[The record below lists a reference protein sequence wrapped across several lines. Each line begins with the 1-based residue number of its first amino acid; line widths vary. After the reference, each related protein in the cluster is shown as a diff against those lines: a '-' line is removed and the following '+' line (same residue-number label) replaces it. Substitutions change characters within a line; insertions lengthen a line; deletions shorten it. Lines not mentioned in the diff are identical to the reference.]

1 MNKSM
6 PRQKEL
12 EKIHSCGI
20 TVLLNVNL
28 LPLAT
33 AQTPVPVLP
42 IAVLLVEWQFFG

>member
-33 AQTPVPVLP
+33 AQTPIPAQS
-42 IAVLLVEWQFFG
+42 IAVLPVEWQLFG